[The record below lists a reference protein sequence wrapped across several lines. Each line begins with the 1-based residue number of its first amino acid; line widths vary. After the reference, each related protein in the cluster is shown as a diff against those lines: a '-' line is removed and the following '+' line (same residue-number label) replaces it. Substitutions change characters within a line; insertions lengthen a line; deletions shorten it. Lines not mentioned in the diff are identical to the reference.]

1 MKKQFDHIVYSLIE
15 GTARTLFRGT
25 WGACVDY
32 VGKNPR
38 GPFGGST
45 HIKLVRA

>member
-15 GTARTLFRGT
+15 GTAKPLLRGT

-32 VGKNPR
+32 VGQNPR

-45 HIKLVRA
+45 HIRMVR